1 MPFELLRCQRATRRP
16 RDRELSAV
24 RSRRKGNER
33 GRANPRSEGRRPEG
47 RPKAEIRRRGRKP
60 KEAKGE
66 IRLRPPGAWGVR
78 WSRKRLKTT
87 TVSSVGR
94 RRSREFRAGAAEG
107 QGKKAPQG
115 SPRTGADLG
124 RVRLVGAEFKFHY
137 VSSSIRV
144 FQRGRRWCGGTGW
157 RAWRSKAAEDGRTPR
172 PGGGRVGAG
181 SGEQAWS

>member
-16 RDRELSAV
+16 R
-24 RSRRKGNER
+24 GR
-33 GRANPRSEGRRPEG
+33 GCQRCGRDENG
-47 RPKAEIRRRGRKP
+47 
-60 KEAKGE
+60 
-66 IRLRPPGAWGVR
+66 
-78 WSRKRLKTT
+78 
-87 TVSSVGR
+87 
-94 RRSREFRAGAAEG
+94 RAGAIRDPRAEGPKARRKAETRKPNEAKFRLRRPGVQGGRWNRLETTTCRSPQVAGVQGGRSRG

-157 RAWRSKAAEDGRTPR
+157 RAWRSKAAEDCRTPR